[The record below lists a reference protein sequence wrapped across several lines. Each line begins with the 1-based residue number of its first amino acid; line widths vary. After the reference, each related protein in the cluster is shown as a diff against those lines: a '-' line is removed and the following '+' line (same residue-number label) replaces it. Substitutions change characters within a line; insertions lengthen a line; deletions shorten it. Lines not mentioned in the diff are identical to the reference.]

1 MRQQMPYAVLPRL
14 RLALPAVQAAAQA
27 LLRQR
32 SAEDGAALHRRLLQA
47 GCVQPLQ
54 TLLLLLKLLLAL
66 LALLLLALLALLV
79 LVLLLVLLLL
89 LRTVLRRLCTSSV
102 AVCRGRAIPTKSHQM
117 PALVV

>member
-66 LALLLLALLALLV
+66 LALLV

-102 AVCRGRAIPTKSHQM
+102 ALCRRRAILTKSHQM

>member
-32 SAEDGAALHRRLLQA
+32 SAEDGAALHHRLLQA

-54 TLLLLLKLLLAL
+54 TLLLLVLLLPL
-66 LALLLLALLALLV
+66 QL
-79 LVLLLVLLLL
+79 LVLLLMLLLL

-102 AVCRGRAIPTKSHQM
+102 AVCRRRAIPTKSHQM